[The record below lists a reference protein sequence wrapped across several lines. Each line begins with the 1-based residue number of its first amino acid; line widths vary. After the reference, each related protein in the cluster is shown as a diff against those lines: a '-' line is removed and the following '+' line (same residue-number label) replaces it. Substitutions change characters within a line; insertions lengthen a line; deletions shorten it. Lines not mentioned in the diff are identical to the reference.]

1 MLGFGTGGGGHRPGA
16 LAQEGKAQRLK
27 NHNKPLS
34 TMLITRHVTSGK

>member
-1 MLGFGTGGGGHRPGA
+1 MLGFGTGGGAGA
-16 LAQEGKAQRLK
+16 GRFGSGGKAQRLK